1 MFETM
6 PAASPDPIFGLSE
19 AFRADPRPDKINLG
33 IGVYRDE
40 QGRTPVLAAVKEA
53 EARFLD
59 EQTSMSYLAI
69 EGTESYGRAVQALL
83 LGDSSELIASGRVLT
98 AHTPG
103 GTGALRVAG
112 DLLRNQ
118 CPETRVWMSEPTWAN
133 HHQVFAAAGLT
144 SRKYAYFDRQRNRVD
159 FEAMLEA
166 VEGIPQGDVVLL
178 HGCCHN
184 PTGADL
190 TPDQWR
196 ILARLLKE
204 QGLLPLVDLAYQG
217 FAIGLEADVDGLQ
230 ALCKEVPEVIVCSSF
245 SKNFALYNER
255 VGALT
260 IVAGTADAV
269 DAITSQVKLR
279 IRSTYSNP
287 PAHGG
292 AIVTTILED
301 EALRRGWQEEL
312 SRMRQRIQAMRR
324 LLVTSLDERG
334 VRLSS
339 EGNDFLLRQYGM
351 FSFSGL
357 TEQQVARLREDHA
370 IYVVGSG
377 RVNFAAMTQENMP
390 RVCDAIAAVV

>member
-1 MFETM
+1 MFERI

-19 AFRADPRPDKINLG
+19 AFRADPRPGKINLG

-40 QGRTPVLAAVKEA
+40 QGRTPVLSSVKEA
-53 EARFLD
+53 EVRLLA

-69 EGTESYGRAVQALL
+69 EGTEAYGRAVQSLL
-83 LGDSSELIASGRVLT
+83 LGDSSDVISSGRILT

-112 DLLRNQ
+112 DLLRDQ
-118 CPETRVWMSEPTWAN
+118 SPETKVWMPDPTWAN
-133 HHQVFAAAGLT
+133 HHQVFEAAGLAM
-144 SRKYAYFDRQRNRVD
+144 RQYAYFDRQRHCVD
-159 FEAMLEA
+159 FEAMLAALENA
-166 VEGIPQGDVVLL
+166 PQADVVLL

-196 ILARLLKE
+196 ILARKLRD
-204 QGLLPLVDLAYQG
+204 QGLLPLVDIAYQG
-217 FAIGLEADVDGLQ
+217 FAIGLEADAEGLR
-230 ALCKEVPEVIVCSSF
+230 ALCNEVPEAVICSSF

-260 IVAGTADAV
+260 IIADTADAV

-292 AIVTTILED
+292 AIVTTILAD
-301 EALRRGWQEEL
+301 EALRQEWEEEL
-312 SRMRQRIQAMRR
+312 NGMRHRIQTMRR
-324 LLVTSLDERG
+324 LFVTGLDERD

-357 TEQQVARLREDHA
+357 TEHQVEELREDHA
-370 IYVVGSG
+370 IYVIGSG
-377 RVNFAAMTQENMP
+377 RVNFAAMTTENVP
-390 RVCDAIAAVV
+390 RVCDAIAAVL

>member
-83 LGDSSELIASGRVLT
+83 LGDSSEIIASGRVLT

-159 FEAMLEA
+159 FEAMS
-166 VEGIPQGDVVLL
+166 
-178 HGCCHN
+178 
-184 PTGADL
+184 T
-190 TPDQWR
+190 
-196 ILARLLKE
+196 
-204 QGLLPLVDLAYQG
+204 
-217 FAIGLEADVDGLQ
+217 
-230 ALCKEVPEVIVCSSF
+230 
-245 SKNFALYNER
+245 
-255 VGALT
+255 
-260 IVAGTADAV
+260 
-269 DAITSQVKLR
+269 LR
-279 IRSTYSNP
+279 
-287 PAHGG
+287 
-292 AIVTTILED
+292 
-301 EALRRGWQEEL
+301 
-312 SRMRQRIQAMRR
+312 
-324 LLVTSLDERG
+324 
-334 VRLSS
+334 
-339 EGNDFLLRQYGM
+339 
-351 FSFSGL
+351 
-357 TEQQVARLREDHA
+357 
-370 IYVVGSG
+370 
-377 RVNFAAMTQENMP
+377 
-390 RVCDAIAAVV
+390 